1 MRKAAIILFFIVLNF
16 SGFAANN
23 PGESAS
29 KSTTSNFTVTGIS
42 PDSVVH
48 YATRFLGYKYKYAG
62 RGNGG
67 FDCAGLVHT
76 VLAKFGINVPTSSRD
91 IAQMLT
97 NKIGLSNLCTGD
109 LMFFKGHSLKSSVV
123 GHVAMVYE
131 VGENFVKIIHSTC
144 SRGVIIENFS
154 TSDYF
159 TKRYLSAARIF

>member
-1 MRKAAIILFFIVLNF
+1 MLNVSLFA
-16 SGFAANN
+16 SNN
-23 PGESAS
+23 PGENVA
-29 KSTTSNFTVTGIS
+29 KSTTSNFTTAGIS
-42 PDSVVH
+42 PDSVVT
-48 YATRFLGYKYKYAG
+48 YATRYLGYKYKYAG

-97 NKIGLSNLCTGD
+97 NKIGLNNLCTGD

-159 TKRYLSAARIF
+159 TKRYLSSARIF